1 MKRVLILIFILMASL
16 AQPMPAVADSSA
28 YLDTDGDGLSDAFEL
43 AYNETHYGMV
53 YHLNPANP
61 DSDGD
66 GLSDGFELRFGSSPF
81 LSDTDFDGLG
91 DAIEA
96 FYGTNPRSPDTDGD
110 HLSDKFEVY
119 GDFGVKLPPSDPTSW
134 DTDGDGID
142 DYFEVQMST
151 SWNGAEERPFYLN
164 PDWDGDGIVDGN
176 EILPYDGSY
185 HPTVDPYSANEW
197 DGDSHPSPLLNG
209 QKFYICFTS
218 PDCDGD
224 GLNDGDELKAGANPV
239 EIDSDDDGL
248 YDGWEVR
255 LGTDPTKSDTD
266 GDGLSDFKEVIPEL
280 AYYAYHNATPA
291 WIVVTD
297 TLAYYYNWT
306 LDYSM
311 TLGMVCAQNYDYLLS
326 YYPKTIIGDSY
337 FEYNGQV
344 CFIKP
349 FLDPRSPDTD
359 GDGLSDGEEVNFRYI
374 YFLTKNI
381 TGLGLV
387 HLNPSNPD
395 TDGDGI
401 PDSADIVPVVPE
413 GVDEVYKSSVGSPS
427 AQDLDEDGLIES
439 DFCAYYNDCDG
450 DGISD
455 SAEVTWWHTDMRKP
469 DTDNDGLTDFEE
481 ISIGTNATK
490 PDTDGDGFSDFVE
503 WKEGT
508 NPTDSWSHPKEQP
521 AVEVPE
527 YKEVEPPSTEPPRP
541 KTKRTVKFL
550 LNGKEIEPN
559 RFITVIL
566 DGDTAEFKVEASP
579 VTVVYP
585 DGKKETHGIS
595 LIDAYGEDGD
605 YIEGSNGTYT
615 ITFSNLTKIGFS
627 FVSFYIELDYSD
639 WKRYYYTF
647 NIEAKYK
654 AEPLVKL
661 LNATWD
667 ENLDVGK
674 LRFECRFCKN
684 VTITV
689 PGALVNGREKRTI
702 NFGTTRSLRFFYAR
716 IIPHRYTVPGES
728 DVGTIYTKYED
739 SVEVM
744 KTGKDIGVL
753 TAKMVEARSVGSK
766 IVYGMV
772 ATAKGIKTIVGGVE
786 AFIPEDEDV
795 PAEEGI
801 DARDSKKFSKEAF
814 KKGLL
819 DWVKEKLVDA
829 TFDYVTE
836 KAVKYADAK
845 ELEARRHETTYHVTV
860 KACNDFGCKVYSFSV
875 RGYAYETD

>member
-1 MKRVLILIFILMASL
+1 MKRALLLIFLLLASL
-16 AQPMPAVADSSA
+16 ARPVPATADSSA

-43 AYNETHYGMV
+43 AYNETHYGIV

-66 GLSDGFELRFGSSPF
+66 GLSDGFELKFGSSPF

-142 DYFEVQMST
+142 DYFEVRMSL

-176 EILPYDGSY
+176 EILPYDDSY
-185 HPTVDPYSANEW
+185 HPTVYPYSADEW
-197 DGDSHPSPLLNG
+197 DGPSHPSPLLNG

-224 GLNDGDELKAGANPV
+224 GLNDRDELEAGTNPV

-255 LGTDPTKSDTD
+255 LGTNPLAGDTD
-266 GDGLSDFKEVIPEL
+266 GDGLSDLEEVLPEL
-280 AYYAYHNATPA
+280 AYYAYHNATPD
-291 WIVVTD
+291 WVVITD
-297 TLAYYYNWT
+297 ALAYYYNWT
-306 LDYSM
+306 LDYSL
-311 TLGMVCAQNYDYLLS
+311 TWSMVCAQNYDYLLS
-326 YYPKTIIGDSY
+326 AYPKPIVDDSY
-337 FEYNGQV
+337 FEYHGQV
-344 CFIKP
+344 CFIP
-349 FLDPRSPDTD
+349 PATNPLSPDTD
-359 GDGLSDGEEVNFRYI
+359 GDGLSDGEEVNFEYA
-374 YFLTKNI
+374 YFFANI
-381 TGLGLV
+381 TETRIT
-387 HLNPSNPD
+387 HLNPANPD
-395 TDGDGI
+395 TDGDGLL
-401 PDSADIVPVVPE
+401 DSIDVVPVVPE
-413 GVDEVYKSSVGSPS
+413 GVTEVYRSSTGSSS
-427 AQDLDEDGLIES
+427 AQDLDSDGIIEGDS
-439 DFCAYYNDCDG
+439 CAYFQDCDG

-455 SAEVTWWHTDMRKP
+455 NAEVTWWHTDMRKP
-469 DTDNDGLTDFEE
+469 DTDGDGLTDFEE
-481 ISIGTNATK
+481 ISIRTDPTK

-508 NPTDSWSHPKEQP
+508 DPTNPLSHPKAPP
-521 AVEVPE
+521 AIEVPK
-527 YKEVEPPSTEPPRP
+527 YGEVQEKLTEPPKPRV
-541 KTKRTVKFL
+541 KREVKFL

-559 RFITVIL
+559 EFITVVL
-566 DGDTAEFKVEASP
+566 DGDTAEFRIEAPP
-579 VTVVYP
+579 VTVIYP
-585 DGKKETHGIS
+585 EGREERYNLSHIS
-595 LIDAYGEDGD
+595 IYGNDD
-605 YIEGSNGTYT
+605 DRVEGGNGTYT
-615 ITFSNLTKIGFS
+615 ITFTNLTEIGFS
-627 FVSFYIELDYSD
+627 FVSFRVELNYGD
-639 WKRYYYTF
+639 WKRYFYTF
-647 NIEAKYK
+647 NIEAKYRT
-654 AEPLVKL
+654 EPVVKL

-689 PGALVNGREKRTI
+689 PGALVNGQEKRTI
-702 NFGTTRSLRFFYAR
+702 NFGTTGSLRFFYAR
-716 IIPHRYTVPGES
+716 IVPHRYTVPGEG
-728 DVGTIYTKYED
+728 DVGTVYTKYED

-753 TAKMVEARSVGSK
+753 TAKMVEARSIGSK

-772 ATAKGIKTIVGGVE
+772 ATAKGVKTIVGGVE
-786 AFIPEDEDV
+786 AFIPEDEDA

-801 DARDSKKFSKEAF
+801 DARDSKKFSKDAF
-814 KKGLL
+814 KEGLL
-819 DWVKEKLVDA
+819 DWVKEKLIDA

-836 KAVKYADAK
+836 KAVQYADES

-860 KACNDFGCKVYSFSV
+860 KACNDFGCRVYSFSV
-875 RGYAYETD
+875 RGYAYDVD